1 MATLYELASDLRTV
15 IEGGLVFDEE
25 TGEVLFDADNLETL
39 ENAFSDKL
47 EAVALYVKNLESDA
61 AAIRVEEK
69 ALAER
74 RIRAERKAE
83 RLKAYALDNLE
94 AVGGKLETPRV
105 TVSTRRSEVVSIYA
119 AADIPEALTR
129 TKTEPDKTAIKKLI
143 KSGQEVPGA
152 VLVEKKNLA
161 IK

>member
-15 IEGGLVFDEE
+15 IDGGLVFDEE
-25 TGEVLFDADNLETL
+25 TGEVIFDETNLDELEKAYADK
-39 ENAFSDKL
+39 F
-47 EAVALYVKNLESDA
+47 EAVALFVKNIESDA
-61 AAIRVEEK
+61 AAIRAEEK

-74 RIRAERKAE
+74 RIRLEKKAE
-83 RLKAYALDNLE
+83 RLKAYALDHLDN
-94 AVGGKLETPRV
+94 VGGKFETPRV

-152 VLVEKKNLA
+152 VLIEKKNLA